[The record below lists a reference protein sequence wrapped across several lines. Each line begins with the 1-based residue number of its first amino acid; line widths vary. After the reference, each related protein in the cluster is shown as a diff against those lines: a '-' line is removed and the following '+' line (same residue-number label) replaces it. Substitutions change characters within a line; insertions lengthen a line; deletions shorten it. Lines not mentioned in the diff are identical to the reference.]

1 MTAQQK
7 SVALILPPIPAYSR
21 GLTEGVIEF
30 HSTKRPWVLVDLPHW
45 RSGRSP
51 LPVGGVQLDG
61 AIIWADRNDRW
72 VEQLVD
78 SGVRVV
84 NCGSAWIGTKGVATV
99 RGDRGDVHQ
108 QVLDH
113 FSGLGFSQ
121 VTVVAHRLEQRPVMK
136 ALCDDFAR
144 MARQRGI
151 ASRSWSLAGRDNPD
165 DSPRRILHAEKELAL
180 ARFITELPKPAAIY
194 CENDHIAVIVIRVAR
209 SLGLRIPR
217 DVAVVGY
224 GENLVAR
231 FSAPPL
237 TSILPPARMIGRAA
251 AAMLHQWLTDGS
263 APPDQIIPGATLMP
277 RESSIGISGS
287 VELERVRRRIALHA
301 CDGITVNDLVAISGK
316 SFKTLVRRY
325 TEAFGIDPL
334 DEIRQLR
341 IGRAKQLLR
350 GSDLSVSEI
359 AGICGFSS
367 QAGFYNYF
375 LRHTAV
381 SPSEFRSKRKAPA
394 EEPPRGAGD

>member
-1 MTAQQK
+1 
-7 SVALILPPIPAYSR
+7 
-21 GLTEGVIEF
+21 
-30 HSTKRPWVLVDLPHW
+30 
-45 RSGRSP
+45 
-51 LPVGGVQLDG
+51 
-61 AIIWADRNDRW
+61 
-72 VEQLVD
+72 
-78 SGVRVV
+78 
-84 NCGSAWIGTKGVATV
+84 
-99 RGDRGDVHQ
+99 
-108 QVLDH
+108 
-113 FSGLGFSQ
+113 
-121 VTVVAHRLEQRPVMK
+121 
-136 ALCDDFAR
+136 
-144 MARQRGI
+144 
-151 ASRSWSLAGRDNPD
+151 
-165 DSPRRILHAEKELAL
+165 
-180 ARFITELPKPAAIY
+180 
-194 CENDHIAVIVIRVAR
+194 
-209 SLGLRIPR
+209 
-217 DVAVVGY
+217 
-224 GENLVAR
+224 
-231 FSAPPL
+231 
-237 TSILPPARMIGRAA
+237 MIGRAA